1 MMSTRLKFSENF
13 QLSSTKHNKND
24 AIEANLKRTKTFQDF
39 RLFNFV
45 RSAKLKT
52 QKPQRFS
59 IFFIKP
65 HGSYIFF
72 ISCLFLV
79 FNLGFHVLLKV
90 EVK

>member
-13 QLSSTKHNKND
+13 QLSGTKHNKND
-24 AIEANLKRTKTFQDF
+24 AIEANLKRVKTFRDF

-45 RSAKLKT
+45 RSAKSKT
-52 QKPQRFS
+52 RKPEIF
-59 IFFIKP
+59 IFFFIKP
-65 HGSYIFF
+65 HDSYIFF